1 MVNLEASPLSDHN
14 HILEWKNLSL
24 QVPKN
29 DKVILYPQ
37 SGSLRSREILAIM
50 GPSGAG
56 KTSFLDVV
64 SQRVLSSDS
73 SASITFDGQSFS
85 MRDIGSYVAQED
97 ALHGFLTVKDNIRY
111 SALFSSPHGT
121 PGNVI
126 DEMVKKTLGSLGLT
140 DVRKNRI
147 GAHFQ
152 RGISGGQKRRVT
164 IASSVVAQPQILL
177 CDEPTSGLD
186 SMTGYQVA
194 SAIKRLAEE
203 TNTVVLASIHQPNF
217 ETFSLFD
224 HVLFLAGGHCVY
236 QGPTTWIS
244 MPPHMNP
251 ADHVINLINTDF
263 DAPGETGIPNHERV
277 EQLVQAWI
285 VYSSGSESDGRDS
298 ARLTSAS
305 PGATVGAGL
314 KAACGPIRARTK
326 RSWHYR
332 FVGELKRTWILTK
345 RTALVLRRNVVLV
358 TVRVAMYGKYV
369 AVVVTRAFVGLL
381 LWNGKGFMSALLAT
395 VWLHMEKTDARV
407 NDRISVHF
415 FSLAFFS
422 AMSVSAVPLYL
433 EERAVFIRES
443 NNGLY
448 GAGVYTIANT
458 VVFVPY
464 IFFCALLYSGIGYW
478 AIGLK
483 YNGWAF
489 CRFVLFLF
497 LAVYAAEAQA
507 LAVAAVIPSFVGAL
521 AGVGFLIGFW
531 LTFAFSLLVQND
543 FEGETF
549 TCATLADGS
558 CHCSFPSSLIS
569 KGQCAVAGSDI
580 LKSLAIDHFSPG
592 FYAGALVIICFV
604 YRLVFYLVL
613 RFRKSPP

>member
-1 MVNLEASPLSDHN
+1 
-14 HILEWKNLSL
+14 
-24 QVPKN
+24 
-29 DKVILYPQ
+29 
-37 SGSLRSREILAIM
+37 M

-64 SQRVLSSDS
+64 SQRVLSSDP
-73 SASITFDGQSFS
+73 SAS
-85 MRDIGSYVAQED
+85 DIGSYVAQDD
-97 ALHGFLTVKDNIRY
+97 ALHGFLSVKDNIRY
-111 SALFSSPHGT
+111 SALLSSPHDT
-121 PGNVI
+121 PVNVI
-126 DEMVKKTLGSLGLT
+126 DEMVRKTLSSVGLT
-140 DVRKNRI
+140 DVQKNRI
-147 GAHFQ
+147 GPHFQ
-152 RGISGGQKRRVT
+152 RGISGGQKRRVS

-194 SAIKRLAEE
+194 SAIKRLAQE
-203 TNTVVLASIHQPNF
+203 TNTVVLASVHQPNF

-236 QGPTTWIS
+236 QGPTNRVVPYFAKIGYPC
-244 MPPHMNP
+244 PPHMNP
-251 ADHVINLINTDF
+251 ADHVINIINTDF
-263 DAPGETGIPNHERV
+263 DVPEET
-277 EQLVQAWI
+277 AWST
-285 VYSSGSESDGRDS
+285 YSSGPESDSRDS
-298 ARLTSAS
+298 VRLTSTS
-305 PGATVGAGL
+305 PGATVGAAGL
-314 KAACGPIRARTK
+314 KAAFEPIRARTGG
-326 RSWHYR
+326 SWGYR

-358 TVRVAMYGKYV
+358 TVRVSMYGI
-369 AVVVTRAFVGLL
+369 
-381 LWNGKGFMSALLAT
+381 MSALLAT

-407 NDRISVHF
+407 NDRISVLF

-448 GAGVYTIANT
+448 GAGAYTIANT

-464 IFFCALLYSGIGYW
+464 MFCCSLLYSCIAYW

-483 YNGWAF
+483 SNGWAF
-489 CRFVLFLF
+489 WRFVLFLF

-507 LAVAAVIPSFVGAL
+507 LAVAAVIPSFIGAL
-521 AGVGFLIGFW
+521 AGVGFLTGFW
-531 LTFAFSLLVQND
+531 LSVQGFLVRTPSLPRFWYYWAHWIDYQTFAFSLLVQND
-543 FEGETF
+543 FEGEIF
-549 TCATLADGS
+549 TCATLANGS
-558 CHCSFPSSLIS
+558 CHCSFPSSLIA
-569 KGQCAVAGSDI
+569 KGQCAVTGDDI
-580 LKSLAIDHFSPG
+580 LKSLAINHFSPG

-613 RFRKSPP
+613 RFRK